1 MATKVELAKAKVAE
15 AEALLKRVKEQAAA
29 LEEKVKAREKEQEK
43 AMAKQR
49 KYLAGAYVVQ
59 RMEKDEKFAA
69 VILGELN
76 KFLTRPS
83 DRKKFGLPPERPAP
97 QQTAQPATQNPP
109 AEIPTTGNNFT
120 EKYSG

>member
-29 LEEKVKAREKEQEK
+29 LEDKVKAREKEQEK

-59 RMEKDEKFAA
+59 RMQTDEQFAKA
-69 VILGELN
+69 ILTGLN

-83 DRKKFGLPPERPAP
+83 DRKKFNLPPVASQAQPGTQP
-97 QQTAQPATQNPP
+97 GTQTASTAIP
-109 AEIPTTGNNFT
+109 AEQQNFS